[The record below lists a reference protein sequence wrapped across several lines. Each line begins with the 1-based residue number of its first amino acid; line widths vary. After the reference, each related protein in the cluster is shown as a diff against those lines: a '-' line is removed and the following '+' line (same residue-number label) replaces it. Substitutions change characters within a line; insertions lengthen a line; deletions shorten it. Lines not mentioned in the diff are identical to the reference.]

1 MVKRILLLGLAALA
15 VAVFAP
21 SLGTQSV
28 TGTSVAQAQEAQD
41 PADPADPPEAQD
53 PADPADPADPPEAP
67 DQGDAPEDD
76 EGSGD
81 ADETDDEE
89 ETDQPAPVSPPATPA
104 PAPVSPPAPSAP
116 SERSQGQESQESGNS
131 GRRSGSERKQT
142 TAPVPTHQNTANV
155 QAATDTATVPQGG
168 VQAGAGGTADAGSP
182 LALLLGSGA
191 LGLALTAGGVSLRR
205 RSLES

>member
-67 DQGDAPEDD
+67 DQGEAPEDD

-89 ETDQPAPVSPPATPA
+89 EIVPPAPVSPPP
-104 PAPVSPPAPSAP
+104 PAPVSPPVPSAP
-116 SERSQGQESQESGNS
+116 SERSQGKESQESGNS

>member
-41 PADPADPPEAQD
+41 PADPADPPEA
-53 PADPADPADPPEAP
+53 P
-67 DQGDAPEDD
+67 DQGEAPEDD

-89 ETDQPAPVSPPATPA
+89 ETDQPAPVSPPAPAPVSPPA

-168 VQAGAGGTADAGSP
+168 VQAGAGGTADAGSS